1 MTHMS
6 KGGTVKRME
15 EFAFQFCS
23 LFSIMSLYNTLN
35 TAVSETLV
43 GLNHDWEQVLLLATK
58 LLL

>member
-23 LFSIMSLYNTLN
+23 LFSIMSLYNVLN
-35 TAVSETLV
+35 TAVSEALAD
-43 GLNHDWEQVLLLATK
+43 LNHN
-58 LLL
+58 